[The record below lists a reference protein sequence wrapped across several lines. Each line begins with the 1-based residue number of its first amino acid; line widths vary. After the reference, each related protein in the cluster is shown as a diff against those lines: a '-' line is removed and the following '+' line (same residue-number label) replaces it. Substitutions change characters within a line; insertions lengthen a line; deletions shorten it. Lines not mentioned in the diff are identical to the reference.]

1 MPHNFRHIA
10 IIKSLFNNAKIVH
23 VKRDP
28 KATCWSNF
36 KTFFGAEGLGY
47 SYSLDNLVKFY
58 NLYIGLMDF
67 WETLFPKAIFHINY
81 EDLTLQTD
89 KKIRE
94 LLLYLELPFEEACLS
109 PETNSSLVKTASQMQ
124 VRKKIYSGSSLVWKR
139 YEKYLSKEF
148 SNL

>member
-1 MPHNFRHIA
+1 
-10 IIKSLFNNAKIVH
+10 
-23 VKRDP
+23 
-28 KATCWSNF
+28 
-36 KTFFGAEGLGY
+36 
-47 SYSLDNLVKFY
+47 
-58 NLYIGLMDF
+58 MDF